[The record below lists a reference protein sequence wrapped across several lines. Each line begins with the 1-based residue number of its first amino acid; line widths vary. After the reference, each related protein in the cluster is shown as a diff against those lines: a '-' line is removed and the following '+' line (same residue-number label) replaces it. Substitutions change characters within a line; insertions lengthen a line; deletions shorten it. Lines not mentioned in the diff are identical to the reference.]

1 MAEYTLLKKYPNLP
15 KNWEVGMLVGIGD
28 GKSAYTPCSSKYVVM
43 QIAAE
48 NVQNFPEYWEKVKE
62 KEYEILSFIFVGVE
76 KTIVEIENG
85 YLKGHATLK
94 ILPESYYL
102 ESKLW
107 NIHSIKRL
115 SDGEVFTLGDECYYG
130 HRKDSFTI
138 KEIEY
143 ETAPADRGKK
153 VLTFI
158 TSSNVLGKWL
168 ILSKITKIKYLF
180 TSDDSIGIMK
190 GDEYVTV
197 AKSNFD
203 ITEGNIANTVPDN
216 QLFWRFKTKE
226 AAEDWVLMNK
236 PTFSVNDLSHF
247 INVNE
252 ESHTILARR
261 FLTAHMSTNKSND
274 KDF

>member
-62 KEYEILSFIFVGVE
+62 KEYEIL
-76 KTIVEIENG
+76 
-85 YLKGHATLK
+85 
-94 ILPESYYL
+94 
-102 ESKLW
+102 
-107 NIHSIKRL
+107 
-115 SDGEVFTLGDECYYG
+115 
-130 HRKDSFTI
+130 
-138 KEIEY
+138 
-143 ETAPADRGKK
+143 
-153 VLTFI
+153 
-158 TSSNVLGKWL
+158 GKWL

-226 AAEDWVLMNK
+226 AAKDWVLMNK

-261 FLTAHMSTNKSND
+261 FLTAHMSTNKSNE